1 MGTYRVRKNHRI
13 YFCIAAIL
21 LLAFILF
28 TAIILTVDVQPVG
41 PEKSLVG
48 LASLN
53 EFVHNMFG
61 INLFWYSITEWTG
74 IIAIGIAAGFGLLGF
89 IQLLKR
95 KSLKRIDTPIV
106 ILGVFYGVVIF
117 FYLLF
122 EIVIIN
128 YRPIIINGSLEASF
142 PSSHTM
148 IIICIMA
155 TAIMQFN
162 VSLKSRRIRI
172 AANLISSLIIVITI
186 IGRTVSGV
194 HWFTDIIGGSLLGS
208 ALVMLYYS
216 VLTYI
221 DYRKPI
227 VDK

>member
-1 MGTYRVRKNHRI
+1 MGTNRVKKNNRI
-13 YFCIAAIL
+13 NFGITGL
-21 LLAFILF
+21 LLLTFILF
-28 TAIILTVDVQPVG
+28 TATILTVDVLPIG
-41 PEKSLVG
+41 PEQSVVG

-53 EFVHNMFG
+53 KSVHDFFG
-61 INLFWYSITEWTG
+61 INWYWYNITEWLG
-74 IIAIGIAAGFGLLGF
+74 IIAIGVSVGFSIFGLVQFIKKRSFKKIDSGIIVLGA
-89 IQLLKR
+89 
-95 KSLKRIDTPIV
+95 
-106 ILGVFYGVVIF
+106 FYVLAF
-117 FYLLF
+117 CFYALF

-155 TAIMQFN
+155 TAIIQFN
-162 VSLKSRRIRI
+162 VLLKNRKIQI

-194 HWFTDIIGGSLLGS
+194 HWFTDIVGGSLLGS

-216 VLTYI
+216 VLKYI
-221 DYRKPI
+221 DYRKCT

>member
-1 MGTYRVRKNHRI
+1 MGTDRVKENNRI
-13 YFCIAAIL
+13 NFFIAGLL

-28 TAIILTVDVQPVG
+28 TAIISTVDVLPIG
-41 PEKSLVG
+41 PEQSLVG

-53 EFVHNMFG
+53 KSVHDFFG

-74 IIAIGIAAGFGLLGF
+74 IIAIGIAAGFGFVGL

-95 KSLKRIDTPIV
+95 KSLKRIDTDIV
-106 ILGVFYGVVIF
+106 MLGVFYGVVVF

-128 YRPIIINGSLEASF
+128 YRPIIINGSLGASF

-148 IIICIMA
+148 ITICIMA

-162 VSLKSRRIRI
+162 VLLKNRRIRI

-194 HWFTDIIGGSLLGS
+194 HWFTDIVGGSLLGS

-216 VLTYI
+216 ALKFM
-221 DYRKPI
+221 DLRKDI
-227 VDK
+227 VDP